1 MDSGKDKTQPRP
13 SWFRVVWP
21 PSTPRPE
28 LVEHRFDGSGTVDD
42 PFIVTWLERDPQDPL
57 QFPTWVKWCIAQIL
71 AFSFFCASFLSSAYS
86 AAVGEVRTEFGGGSS
101 VNSLGVGLFVAG
113 FAAGPFIWAPMS
125 VSQDLATI
133 LVMRFL
139 AGTFGASPI
148 TNSGGGI
155 ADMFSAK
162 DRGLAMTIFSAV
174 PFLGPVLGPIIG
186 GFVTAGAGWRWLM
199 ALLAIMTGVSFILG
213 AAFVPETYAPVILRR
228 RAETLSKHTRKV
240 YRTKSD
246 AFGSRE
252 SASTL
257 FFRALSM
264 PWKLL
269 GEPIVLL
276 LSIYLATVFATL
288 YLLFAA
294 YPIVYQEAR
303 GWGLGASGL
312 PFLGIMVGILTA
324 LAYSAADNLR
334 YQKVLRRNAPGQTPP
349 EARLMPCMVGSVFIP
364 AGMFWFAWT
373 NAPSVHWMASIAAG
387 AFFGFGLVLV
397 FFGVTT
403 YLVDSYTVYAAS
415 VLAGS
420 AVLRAVFAAV
430 FPLFTGI
437 MYKNLGLHW
446 ASSVPGFLA
455 LAWVPFPFVLYK
467 YGHLIR
473 TRSRSVL
480 PKSPISSLSSMS
492 SQVIAVSKP
501 ALREPWQVISPS
513 SDASLALPRI
523 LCLHGGGTNARIFK
537 AQCRVI
543 RAALAKDFRLVFVEA
558 PYASIPGPDVTSV
571 YGDWGPFKS
580 WIPAGD
586 VGTAGHSETVDR
598 ALRQAVDADDALGAT
613 GEWIAVL
620 GFSQG
625 AKLAASLLLRQQQQQ
640 HQQQGWMSEPM
651 WSGETPAVPSF
662 SFGVIMAGRAGL
674 LDLGPGPW
682 PAPARGQGGVLPMPT
697 LKQQQRLDVASIHVH
712 GLQDPGLELHRDMLN
727 DFRDPVLV
735 EWDGGH
741 RLPIKTLHVGKV
753 VDSIRQVARQFQ

>member
-1 MDSGKDKTQPRP
+1 MGTEKDKTESRP

-21 PSTPRPE
+21 PSTPGRE

-42 PFIVTWLERDPQDPL
+42 PFIVTWLESDPQDPL

-86 AAVGEVRTEFGGGSS
+86 AAVGEVRAEFGGGSS

-125 VSQDLATI
+125 ELYGRQYVFVSTFLLATAFNIGVAVSQDLATI
-133 LVMRFL
+133 LVLRFL

-213 AAFVPETYAPVILRR
+213 AAFVPETYSPVILRR
-228 RAETLSKHTRKV
+228 RAENLSKNTGKV

-246 AFGSRE
+246 AYGSRE

-269 GEPIVLL
+269 SEPIVLL
-276 LSIYLATVFATL
+276 LSIYLAIVFATL

-349 EARLMPCMVGSVFIP
+349 EARLLPCMVGSVFIP

-373 NAPSVHWMASIAAG
+373 NAPSVHWMASISAG

-430 FPLFTGI
+430 FPLFTGV

-473 TRSRSVL
+473 TRSRYAAEVE
-480 PKSPISSLSSMS
+480 
-492 SQVIAVSKP
+492 A
-501 ALREPWQVISPS
+501 
-513 SDASLALPRI
+513 AS
-523 LCLHGGGTNARIFK
+523 
-537 AQCRVI
+537 
-543 RAALAKDFRLVFVEA
+543 RAARPAAAVQ
-558 PYASIPGPDVTSV
+558 GPS
-571 YGDWGPFKS
+571 
-580 WIPAGD
+580 
-586 VGTAGHSETVDR
+586 TAE
-598 ALRQAVDADDALGAT
+598 
-613 GEWIAVL
+613 
-620 GFSQG
+620 
-625 AKLAASLLLRQQQQQ
+625 
-640 HQQQGWMSEPM
+640 
-651 WSGETPAVPSF
+651 
-662 SFGVIMAGRAGL
+662 
-674 LDLGPGPW
+674 
-682 PAPARGQGGVLPMPT
+682 
-697 LKQQQRLDVASIHVH
+697 
-712 GLQDPGLELHRDMLN
+712 
-727 DFRDPVLV
+727 
-735 EWDGGH
+735 
-741 RLPIKTLHVGKV
+741 
-753 VDSIRQVARQFQ
+753 